1 LVTGRPG
8 GYRGRMIVALGCDH
22 AGFTLKE
29 RVSCAIEESGHE
41 VLDCGAYALDPD
53 DDYPDFAR
61 AVGVAIIE
69 RRAARGVLVCGS
81 GVGVAV
87 AACKLPNVRAAM
99 AHDTF
104 SARQGVEDDDL
115 NVLTLGARVIG
126 PELAAEVVGAFLSA
140 RFSGAERHV
149 RRSAKIDA
157 LERDARAGAFDT
169 REAGQ

>member
-1 LVTGRPG
+1 
-8 GYRGRMIVALGCDH
+8 MIVAVGCDH
-22 AGFTLKE
+22 AGYPLKP
-29 RVSCAIEESGHE
+29 RIFRAIEESGHE

-61 AVGVAIIE
+61 AVGVALIE
-69 RRAARGVLVCGS
+69 RRADRGILVCGS

-87 AACKLPNVRAAM
+87 AACKLPDVRAAM

-115 NVLTLGARVIG
+115 DVLTLGARVVG
-126 PELAAEVVGAFLSA
+126 PELAAEVVTAFLSA
-140 RFSGAERHV
+140 RYSGAERHA

-157 LERDARAGAFDT
+157 IERDARAGVFD
-169 REAGQ
+169 RRVADA